1 MNKKA
6 SFLFLFYVSSFIID
20 NGHDK
25 ISKIDLQ
32 GHSFYEQKVMFTRT
46 KEFKANFEEKFK
58 IFLKKDLGIK
68 KVEPKSIWEMSL
80 TEIFNE
86 VNPWGYKE
94 HEICDDELN
103 CLIILYAQKTYKD
116 TVYYIQVLAAKTG
129 YEISEAIAVIL
140 LLSSLFALK
149 IIFGYVLSIIIVLI

>member
-1 MNKKA
+1 
-6 SFLFLFYVSSFIID
+6 
-20 NGHDK
+20 
-25 ISKIDLQ
+25 
-32 GHSFYEQKVMFTRT
+32 MFTRT

-149 IIFGYVLSIIIVLI
+149 IILGYVLSIIIVLI